1 MQTLN
6 PQMRLLRIQRSRCHR
21 AAPAASDG
29 KGRRTALPGTCLGPV
44 PRLIE
49 KERAAPCA
57 RETAFLLSRRPA
69 MPLTPLELSC
79 AALAVFCAGLIRGAT
94 GFGFSMICIVL
105 LTLLLPPAHHR
116 AGDRALG
123 DRGQC
128 WAFALCLQGSGLE
141 SPAPSGAGRG
151 LGHAAGRVLFGLGA
165 RRADDRGHQYGRVG
179 PDGHA
184 FFRLQAAGSGRA
196 AGEPAGWARSPG

>member
-1 MQTLN
+1 MAKVEGRLF
-6 PQMRLLRIQRSRCHR
+6 RGLALVRSRGLLRKS
-21 AAPAASDG
+21 
-29 KGRRTALPGTCLGPV
+29 V
-44 PRLIE
+44 PRLVRG
-49 KERAAPCA
+49 KRLFSFRGGRHAPY
-57 RETAFLLSRRPA
+57 S
-69 MPLTPLELSC
+69 LELSC

-184 FFRLQAAGSGRA
+184 FFRLQAAAAAGPLGSLRGGRA
-196 AGEPAGWARSPG
+196 HRADQRRVGPTAGRRSFSFFCPALPAWR